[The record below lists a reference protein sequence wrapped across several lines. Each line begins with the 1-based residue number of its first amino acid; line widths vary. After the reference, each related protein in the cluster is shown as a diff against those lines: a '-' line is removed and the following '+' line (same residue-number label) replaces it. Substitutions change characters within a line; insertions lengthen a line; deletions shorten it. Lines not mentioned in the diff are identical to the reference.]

1 VDHRELTTAAIRR
14 PETDGQTAYS
24 VTFAAFLLLWGR
36 VSDLYS
42 AKPVFAYGFLG
53 KSWS

>member
-1 VDHRELTTAAIRR
+1 MDHCKLVSSPRDEA
-14 PETDGQTAYS
+14 DNKTAYS
-24 VTFAAFLLLWGR
+24 VTFASFLLLWGR

-53 KSWS
+53 E